1 MSNEKLVKEL
11 AINWVEEKRL
21 SKKMKT
27 IFKHLKDKQVEE
39 NEDLFSIV
47 LNDLRV
53 CLQVVASE
61 DVFQGNI
68 SHHQR
73 YPKKK

>member
-11 AINWVEEKRL
+11 AINWEEEKRL
-21 SKKMKT
+21 SKMKT

-39 NEDLFSIV
+39 NKDLFSIV

-68 SHHQR
+68 GHHQR